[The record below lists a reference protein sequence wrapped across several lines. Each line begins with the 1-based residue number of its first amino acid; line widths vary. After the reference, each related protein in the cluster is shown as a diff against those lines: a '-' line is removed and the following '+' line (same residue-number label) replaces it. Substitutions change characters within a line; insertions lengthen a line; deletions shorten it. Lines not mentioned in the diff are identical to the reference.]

1 MKESMRRA
9 VLILLGSLLG
19 YAALEGLIFHNLYAS
34 IIRPDSSAGNV
45 ETFIDNELRR
55 ARTDANQVLGI
66 GDSRLQGALMPRV
79 ANQLRSETGYTF
91 ANISTAGST
100 PRCWYYMLRD
110 VDPAAN
116 RYSAI
121 VISVDSYDDAETWE
135 DFADRQTDLHY
146 MIARLRLSDLFEFSG
161 SYHDPQRKWEA
172 FRGILVKGLVYKQDF
187 QHFLLR
193 PALRLAYVKQSR
205 RESVHWFYDYVGSAE
220 DMQGVEVDFAAHT
233 LKIPPDRLA
242 QKPGYE
248 EAFLNPL
255 PPYTGRRGAYLRYW
269 LGKIQARY
277 RGSGTRLVFLRFP
290 RGPVVRPDQ
299 PPVIAHS
306 SVRDLAAYPEV
317 TLLPEHFFD
326 SLERPELFLD
336 QLHLNRTGSDQF
348 SAMLAREMRELL
360 GPPR

>member
-1 MKESMRRA
+1 MRRA

-19 YAALEGLIFHNLYAS
+19 YAAIEGLIFHNLYAS

-110 VDPAAN
+110 VDPGAN
-116 RYSAI
+116 HYSAI
-121 VISVDSYDDAETWE
+121 MISVDSYDDAETWE

-146 MIARLRLSDLFEFSG
+146 LIARLRLSDLFEFSG

-187 QHFLLR
+187 QNFLLHPR
-193 PALRLAYVKQSR
+193 TRLAYVKLSR
-205 RESVHWFYDYVGSAE
+205 RDSVHWFYDYVGSGE
-220 DMQGVEVDFAAHT
+220 DMQGVEVDFAART
-233 LKIPPDRLA
+233 LKMPPNRLSQHA
-242 QKPGYE
+242 VPRIRGWRCWWRTT
-248 EAFLNPL
+248 L
-255 PPYTGRRGAYLRYW
+255 PCGAWCGAACWTWVMRYW
-269 LGKIQARY
+269 KPRTASRPAKSWRAR
-277 RGSGTRLVFLRFP
+277 RASHCCSPTW
-290 RGPVVRPDQ
+290 
-299 PPVIAHS
+299 
-306 SVRDLAAYPEV
+306 
-317 TLLPEHFFD
+317 
-326 SLERPELFLD
+326 
-336 QLHLNRTGSDQF
+336 
-348 SAMLAREMRELL
+348 
-360 GPPR
+360 